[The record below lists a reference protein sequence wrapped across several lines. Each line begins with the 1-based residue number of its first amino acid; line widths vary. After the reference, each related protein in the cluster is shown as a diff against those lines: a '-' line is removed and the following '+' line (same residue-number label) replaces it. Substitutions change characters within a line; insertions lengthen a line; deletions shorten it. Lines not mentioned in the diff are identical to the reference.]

1 MNNGLEQVEFK
12 STTVSDGFVGL
23 RYKKDKIHIYLPL
36 GYNITHNNNMEL
48 RSDILLLLKSI
59 TLVKSYDNTKTD
71 FGFDIGNKEEM
82 PFNSFLWI
90 ISDYLTNGLYQEI
103 EKKYTQNGHGKINW
117 KRTLSSTPYY
127 VDDNPIFINPYY
139 ETNTYKNN
147 IITELNTYCVKV
159 SYKYIGFLFGNIKIP
174 VCSLKAEQIK
184 CNKRYYLDIIN
195 KELARTYNDRKKQL
209 LLNMKRIIDTSYDK
223 DSLKIAS
230 FGTYKYEYVWEKLV
244 NEVFGTK
251 NIKINDYFPEA
262 YWYLLH
268 KGKVKDSS
276 KLRPDTILKDNKNN
290 KIYIL
295 DAKYYK
301 YGVTNDIKD
310 LPSIDS
316 IQKQITYG
324 DNIAIN
330 SSKYNNIKVKNI
342 YNAFILPFNKD
353 KNEFAVTDNICYEGY
368 AESSWKK
375 VEDESSYQKIALI
388 LVDIKYLIDCYY
400 KKEKVK
406 IEDLI
411 TCIEKVNSE
420 QLNDLK

>member
-174 VCSLKAEQIK
+174 VCSLKEEQIK

-195 KELARTYNDRKKQL
+195 KEFARTYNDRK
-209 LLNMKRIIDTSYDK
+209 
-223 DSLKIAS
+223 
-230 FGTYKYEYVWEKLV
+230 
-244 NEVFGTK
+244 
-251 NIKINDYFPEA
+251 
-262 YWYLLH
+262 
-268 KGKVKDSS
+268 
-276 KLRPDTILKDNKNN
+276 NN
-290 KIYIL
+290 FY
-295 DAKYYK
+295 
-301 YGVTNDIKD
+301 
-310 LPSIDS
+310 
-316 IQKQITYG
+316 
-324 DNIAIN
+324 
-330 SSKYNNIKVKNI
+330 
-342 YNAFILPFNKD
+342 
-353 KNEFAVTDNICYEGY
+353 
-368 AESSWKK
+368 
-375 VEDESSYQKIALI
+375 
-388 LVDIKYLIDCYY
+388 
-400 KKEKVK
+400 
-406 IEDLI
+406 
-411 TCIEKVNSE
+411 
-420 QLNDLK
+420 